1 MTPVGAQSVLDPR
14 WQRIE
19 EAVCTATELPVAERA
34 KWLDAFCGTDAEL
47 RAEIDSLL
55 DAAPSVDQFLEH
67 SAAVY
72 AHSLMQDQID
82 QSMPARIGQ
91 YRILREIGR
100 GGMGIVYLGERED
113 EFKQQVAIKLVKRGL
128 DTEEILRR
136 FRNERQILASL
147 NHPNIAKLFDGGMT
161 EDGLPYFVM
170 EYIEGESLT
179 KYSEQHK
186 LSINERLQLFGL
198 ACAAVQHAHQNL
210 IVHRDLKPSNILVTR
225 DQQVKLLDF
234 GVAKLLTADSDG
246 HATVTQRGQGVMTP
260 QYASP
265 EQIRGL
271 IVTTATDVY
280 SLGVVLY
287 ELLTGVKPYDVRD
300 SSLEELLRTISET
313 QPPKPSEARS
323 ESRLVGTLGGS
334 SRRVHQPAAYAGG
347 SDKAL
352 RGDLDNIVLMAL
364 RKDPERRYKSV
375 EQLSE
380 DLHRYLEGL
389 PVIARRDTLQYR
401 ASKFVARNKLAVIA
415 TAVIMFAII
424 GGAIVSMWQARVAAK
439 ERSEAQQEEAKAEQ
453 LNKFLQSILFA
464 ASPEEKGKDAK
475 VIDVVRDAAERVKT
489 EFSNQPALKAQ
500 ALLTIGT
507 TYNTLGLGDEAIA
520 ILREA
525 LRLNSDLYG
534 ENSKE
539 AAACMINLSLP
550 LMNNNKLDESEALVQ
565 KGIAIERRLAP
576 NSKELAGGLSVLG
589 ELYVRRGSY
598 DHAFFGKAPVAL
610 NEALALFDKLE
621 GPNNEDSAITLI
633 SLGRAHYF
641 SGDTVNAETSYR
653 KAIEIYRNLPP
664 RFAGRLATALLN
676 LGFALTNSRQFEE
689 GIKATHE
696 ADDIF
701 TRQGESFAQ
710 FESKAYLCFA
720 YFNHNDYGDAIK
732 YGQLAIGIARQ
743 LGVTEATDY
752 LTCLK
757 DVGLGLTRT
766 GHAGEAEALL
776 REHVAVTE
784 KVAPQSIFVASG
796 ESALGE
802 CLTEEKKFAEA
813 EPLIV
818 GSYEAIKK
826 AQGEKS
832 ALSITAAKRAVTLYE
847 KMKNPTEAAKYRAI
861 APS

>member
-34 KWLDAFCGTDAEL
+34 KWLDEFCGTDAEL

-55 DAAPSVDQFLEH
+55 DAVPSVDQFLEH

-170 EYIEGESLT
+170 EYIEGDPLT
-179 KYSEQHK
+179 KYSAQHQ

-225 DQQVKLLDF
+225 DRQVKLLDF

-287 ELLTGVKPYDVRD
+287 ELLTGVKPYEVRD
-300 SSLEELLRTISET
+300 SSFEELLRTISET
-313 QPPKPSEARS
+313 QPVKPSEAVRDTETRGLGDS
-323 ESRLVGTLGGS
+323 EREGFAASPRH
-334 SRRVHQPAAYAGG
+334 RVTASGL
-347 SDKAL
+347 K
-352 RGDLDNIVLMAL
+352 GDLDNIVLMAL

-380 DLHRYLEGL
+380 DLHRHLEGL

-401 ASKFVARNKLAVIA
+401 VSKFAARNKLAVAA

-424 GGAIVSMWQARVAAK
+424 GGAIVSIWQARVAAK

-534 ENSKE
+534 EDSKE

-598 DHAFFGKAPVAL
+598 DRAFFGKAPVAL

-653 KAIEIYRNLPP
+653 KAIGIYRNLPP

-701 TRQGESFAQ
+701 TRQGESFEQ

-732 YGQLAIGIARQ
+732 YGQLAIGIARK
-743 LGVTEATDY
+743 LGVTEASDY

-776 REHVAVTE
+776 REHVAVTK

-802 CLTEEKKFAEA
+802 CLTEERKFAEA

-832 ALSITAAKRAVTLYE
+832 PLSIAAAKRAVTLYE